1 MSLDIYKRLGTCIG
15 MNHWRIT
22 RNDILIVCSLKESRS
37 DAIDALSKYLGREL
51 SQKEIELFEKE

>member
-1 MSLDIYKRLGTCIG
+1 